1 MATREEMSR
10 SFGAAAGVYDSGRPD
25 YPAEAVAWM
34 LERIRDPPVGS
45 RHKVVDV
52 GAGTGKL
59 TAVVARLGADV
70 VAVDP
75 DAEMLAVLAGA
86 LPDVAVLVGTA
97 EQLPLPD
104 SDVDAVVLGQAWHWV
119 DPTAGSLEVGRVLR
133 RGGVLGLIWNTR
145 DDRVPWV
152 ARLTEI
158 LHPSAAE
165 AMIADGRPTIGAP
178 FGEVETRA
186 WEWSRPMTR
195 AKLRDMV
202 YSRSYVITAEEA
214 ERARIERELDQ
225 LLDEIGAV
233 GDAVVELPYVADA
246 YRTLRP

>member
-1 MATREEMSR
+1 MATREEMSQ
-10 SFGAAAGVYDSGRPD
+10 SFGAAAAVYESGRPD

-34 LERIRDPPVGS
+34 LERIGDPPVGS

-59 TAVVARLGADV
+59 TRAVTRLGMLGI
-70 VAVDP
+70 AVDP
-75 DAEMLAVLAGA
+75 DAEMLAVLAKA

-97 EQLPLPD
+97 ERLPLLD

-119 DPTAGSLEVGRVLR
+119 EPIAGSLEVGRVLR
-133 RGGVLGLIWNTR
+133 RGGVLGLIWNIR
-145 DDRVPWV
+145 DDRRPWV

-165 AMIADGRPTIGAP
+165 AMITEGGPIIGPP
-178 FGEVETRA
+178 FGEVEART

-195 AKLRDMV
+195 GKLRDMV
-202 YSRSYVITAEEA
+202 YSRSYVITADKV
-214 ERARIERELDQ
+214 ERGRIERELEQ
-225 LLDEIGAV
+225 LLHEIGAV
-233 GDAVVELPYVADA
+233 GDAVVELPYVTNV
-246 YRTLRP
+246 YRTLRL